1 MRSLRSEKFFC
12 PFSSPTLVSRVD
24 QPDGPL
30 RFALLANPFRGYT
43 AAEFGSAPKDDGK
56 LSGQLEREGAI
67 MASFYRITLF
77 AVVSLTT
84 GQLSADPTASPT
96 EAVQRLGSAR
106 FRHGDGLLDVLFSAD
121 GRLLV
126 SLGRDRTVRVWD
138 AHTGRPLRV
147 LHNEAGPINAVALAE
162 NGTLLAAACAADG
175 YGRDAVLRLWD
186 LAGGREVAR
195 AAVPFGTVQHL
206 AFRGADEVVLV
217 TAEETWLWRPAN
229 ETTPR
234 RWAHCRPM
242 RALACTRGGETLFSG
257 GGATEEGRVSGW
269 DAGTGAARG
278 TFEGLNGSPFSLAVS
293 PDGRTLAAGNPFER
307 IRLWDAATGK
317 QLPSPD
323 EERAG
328 VGLAFAPD
336 GKILATGTRNGA
348 VRLYDLTSGKL
359 LRELSGYHG
368 WIHRLAFAPDG
379 KTLALAGGDAA
390 TVFLWDVATGKQFA
404 PNGPSRPAHE
414 LAYSADGSLLAAA
427 YLDHPGGDG
436 IIRLWQ
442 TATGREAGRIPAPR
456 GLPRLAFSPTD
467 LTLAVAGETDGRI
480 TLWDARRLTETARLT
495 EAAADPSEDFPL
507 GHTALAFSPD
517 GRVLAAATTER
528 AIRLWDVATGKPLFL
543 LTGHSGVIT
552 ALAFTPDG
560 GTLASAA
567 EDRTLRLWDCRT
579 GQPGAVLG
587 GDSYAVRSLAFAGDG
602 KMLAAAEEGF
612 VGAVAVWD
620 VRQGKRLRRIAVKQG
635 QLYQIALSSDGK
647 TLAAAGGDAGLGLWE
662 TATGLRR
669 RSLAGP
675 LGGFRA
681 VAFSPDG
688 ARLAAAA
695 GDTTVLV
702 WDVHGRPAPVATVR
716 EMEALWDDLAGADGE
731 RAFAAVQRL
740 TAADRTVPFLRE
752 RLRAHTE
759 LTSSYLTR
767 LIEELDHDRYAV
779 RHRATEELA
788 RLGDFAEEALR
799 RAAQTRPSPET
810 QRRVELLLRKIACET
825 LSAEQV
831 QLLRALEVLERV
843 GTAEAVEIVR
853 VQERVAPSGR
863 IREEAQAALQRLA
876 RRGQ

>member
-1 MRSLRSEKFFC
+1 
-12 PFSSPTLVSRVD
+12 
-24 QPDGPL
+24 
-30 RFALLANPFRGYT
+30 
-43 AAEFGSAPKDDGK
+43 
-56 LSGQLEREGAI
+56 
-67 MASFYRITLF
+67 MASFYRNTLF
-77 AVVSLTT
+77 VVASLFP
-84 GQLSADPTASPT
+84 GQTPADQITSPD

-106 FRHGDGLLDVLFSAD
+106 FRHGDGLLDVLYSAD

-138 AHTGRPLRV
+138 AQTGRPLRV
-147 LHNEAGPINAVALAE
+147 LRNAAGPIHAVALAE
-162 NGTLLAAACAADG
+162 DGALLAAACGTDE
-175 YGRDAVLRLWD
+175 YGRDSVLRLWD
-186 LAGGREVAR
+186 VATGHEIAR
-195 AAVPFGTVQHL
+195 LPGPFGTVQHL
-206 AFRGADEVVLV
+206 AFRSADELV
-217 TAEETWLWRPAN
+217 AVTVEQTWLCRPVA
-229 ETTPR
+229 EAAPR
-234 RWAHCRPM
+234 RWPHRRPM
-242 RALACTRGGETLFSG
+242 RALAVARGGQALFSG

-269 DAGTGAARG
+269 DAESGTALGV
-278 TFEGLNGSPFSLAVS
+278 FEGLESSPFSLAVS
-293 PDGRTLAAGNPFER
+293 RDGRTLAAGNPFER
-307 IRLWDAATGK
+307 IRLWDVGTG
-317 QLPSPD
+317 QALPSPD
-323 EERAG
+323 EDRAG
-328 VGLAFAPD
+328 VGLAFSPD
-336 GKILATGTRNGA
+336 GKLLATGTRSGV
-348 VRLYDLTSGKL
+348 VRLYDLAGSKL
-359 LRELSGYHG
+359 LREFTGYHG
-368 WIHRLAFAPDG
+368 WIHRLTFSPDG

-390 TVFLWDVATGKQFA
+390 TVFLWEVATGKRVA
-404 PNGPSRPAHE
+404 PDGASRPAHD

-427 YLDHPGGDG
+427 YLDHPGGNG
-436 IIRLWQ
+436 VIRLWQ
-442 TATGREAGRIPAPR
+442 TISGKEAGRVPAPR

-467 LTLAVAGETDGRI
+467 ATLAVAGEADGRI
-480 TLWDARRLTETARLT
+480 TLWDARRQTETARLG
-495 EAAADPSEDFPL
+495 ESAIDPSGDVPF

-552 ALAFTPDG
+552 ALAFSPDG

-579 GQPGAVLG
+579 GQPGVVLG

-602 KMLAAAEEGF
+602 KTLAAAEEGF
-612 VGAVAVWD
+612 VGAVALWD

-635 QLYQIALSSDGK
+635 QLYQIALSPDGK

-675 LGGFRA
+675 FGGFRA

-702 WDVHGRPAPVATVR
+702 WEVNGQPTPVSTVQQL
-716 EMEALWDDLAGADGE
+716 EALWDDLAGAEGE
-731 RAFAAVQRL
+731 RAFVAVRRL
-740 TAADRTVPFLRE
+740 TRSADRAMPFLRA
-752 RLRAHTE
+752 RLRAHAE

-767 LIEELDHDRYAV
+767 LIGELDHDRYAV
-779 RHRATEELA
+779 RHRATEELT

-799 RAAQTRPSPET
+799 RAAQTSPSPET
-810 QRRVELLLRKIACET
+810 MKRVELLLRKIACET

-831 QLLRALEVLERV
+831 QMLRALEVLERV
-843 GTAEAVEIVR
+843 GTAEAIELVR